1 TDASPWMVNVQ
12 VFTLLPPLEHA
23 PDQIASRV
31 FVTLSVID
39 VPVLNVAEPVLPT
52 ATLIPAG
59 LELTRSP
66 LRPVAGTGRSA
77 ARWVGGAGGFT
88 VSVAVWL
95 TPPKLPPMVTDVA
108 AVTPVVVILKLAL
121 VAPAATVTLAGTPA
135 TVVLLLDSVTTAPL
149 AGAAEVKLTVPV
161 LPAPPAT
168 LAGLTVSVD
177 KVGAGG
183 TGFTVNTAV
192 RVTPPKLAEMVGA
205 VEAVTVDVAIVKV
218 ALVAPA
224 ATVTLAGTVATALEL
239 LRLTTAPP
247 AGAPEVSVTVP
258 CDELPP
264 TTELGARLTADR
276 LATGGGGGAACGV
289 TRREAEN
296 DPATPAELTA
306 RTPQKSCCAGRPPI
320 VACDTLTVWLVVSV
334 VKLFEVEIWI
344 RYVAAFAASLQSNR
358 IGWATLARSAGL
370 MRLGVPGVG
379 GGAALGVTVRAA
391 DLLTPPRMPVMV
403 TGVFAVTVDV
413 VTVNPA
419 EVAPAG
425 TVTTGWGLAT
435 RLLVESVTEA
445 PPAGAGP
452 LRSTVPDT
460 LLPPTTVG
468 EASVTAD
475 RRGGAFGAGA
485 TVMKTDFVAPPA
497 GAAASTGG
505 PRGTG
510 LEVMGKVFG

>member
-1 TDASPWMVNVQ
+1 MRRRATTTRYTGFPSRRYCTLAVTDAFPWMVKVQ

-23 PDQIASRV
+23 PDQMTSRP
-31 FVTLSVID
+31 FVALSVID

-59 LELTRSP
+59 LELTRSA
-66 LRPVAGTGRSA
+66 LRPVAVTESVAVSG
-77 ARWVGGAGGFT
+77 GGAGGLT
-88 VSVAVWL
+88 VSVAVLL
-95 TPPKLPPMVTDVA
+95 TPPKVPPTVTDVA
-108 AVTPVVVILKLAL
+108 AVTAVVVMLKFAL

-135 TVVLLLDSVTTAPL
+135 TVVLLLDSVTTAP
-149 AGAAEVKLTVPV
+149 
-161 LPAPPAT
+161 
-168 LAGLTVSVD
+168 
-177 KVGAGG
+177 
-183 TGFTVNTAV
+183 
-192 RVTPPKLAEMVGA
+192 
-205 VEAVTVDVAIVKV
+205 
-218 ALVAPA
+218 
-224 ATVTLAGTVATALEL
+224 
-239 LRLTTAPP
+239 P

-258 CDELPP
+258 CAELPP
-264 TTELGARLTADR
+264 TTELGERLTADR

-306 RTPQKSCCAGRPPI
+306 RTRQKSCCAGRPPM
-320 VACDTLTVWLVVSV
+320 VACDTLTVWLVVRV

-413 VTVNPA
+413 VTVKPA

-425 TVTTGWGLAT
+425 TFTTGWGLAT
-435 RLLVESVTEA
+435 RLLVESVTDA

-452 LRSTVPDT
+452 LRRTVPDT

-475 RRGGAFGAGA
+475 RSGGAFGSGA
-485 TVMKTDFVAPPA
+485 TLMNTDFVTPPA
-497 GAAASTGG
+497 VAS
-505 PRGTG
+505 
-510 LEVMGKVFG
+510 

>member
-1 TDASPWMVNVQ
+1 MVNVH

-39 VPVLNVAEPVLPT
+39 VPVLNAAEPVLPT

-66 LRPVAGTGRSA
+66 LRPVAVTESVA
-77 ARWVGGAGGFT
+77 VWAGGAGGFT
-88 VSVAVWL
+88 VSVAVLL
-95 TPPKLPPMVTDVA
+95 TPPKLPPIVTDVA

-121 VAPAATVTLAGTPA
+121 VAPAATVTLAGMPA
-135 TVVLLLDSVTTAPL
+135 TVVLLLDSVTTAPP
-149 AGAAEVKLTVPV
+149 AGAAEVKVTVPV
-161 LPAPPAT
+161 LPAPPTT

-177 KVGAGG
+177 RVGAAA

-192 RVTPPKLAEMVGA
+192 RVMPPKLAEMVGA

-224 ATVTLAGTVATALEL
+224 ATVTLAGTLATALEL

-264 TTELGARLTADR
+264 TTELGARLTADK
-276 LATGGGGGAACGV
+276 LATGGGGGVPCGV
-289 TRREAEN
+289 TRRTAEN

-306 RTPQKSCCAGRPPI
+306 RTRQKSDCAGRPPI

-334 VKLFEVEIWI
+334 VKLLEVEIWI

-358 IGWATLARSAGL
+358 IGWATLA
-370 MRLGVPGVG
+370 
-379 GGAALGVTVRAA
+379 
-391 DLLTPPRMPVMV
+391 
-403 TGVFAVTVDV
+403 
-413 VTVNPA
+413 
-419 EVAPAG
+419 
-425 TVTTGWGLAT
+425 
-435 RLLVESVTEA
+435 
-445 PPAGAGP
+445 
-452 LRSTVPDT
+452 
-460 LLPPTTVG
+460 
-468 EASVTAD
+468 
-475 RRGGAFGAGA
+475 
-485 TVMKTDFVAPPA
+485 
-497 GAAASTGG
+497 
-505 PRGTG
+505 
-510 LEVMGKVFG
+510 